1 MNDRTE
7 RLALSQLPRTERRA
21 RQLAALGVLL
31 DEILPANRFY
41 RTKLATHRSSS
52 GGQATPE
59 SLAVA
64 TEPKTNWRDAIS
76 LQSWEDLAAVPYT
89 LKSELQQ
96 APATVEASPSGLGTG
111 ATLPANLTYELSR
124 YVRHHQ
130 TSGTSGRPLVILDT
144 AADWQWWMS
153 AWQFV
158 LDAAGI
164 DTGDR
169 ALLAFSFGPFIG
181 FWSAFDALVQRGAM
195 AIPAGGLSSL
205 ARLQL
210 LRTTQ
215 ADTLFCTPS
224 YALHLAEVGRDHQVV
239 VGDLPVK
246 KIVVA
251 GEPGG
256 SIPAVRQSIEDAW
269 QARLIDHCGA
279 SEVGPWGFNS
289 PDGRGLFVNEQHFI
303 AEFRS
308 LQTDAP
314 AKEGELS
321 ELVLTT
327 LGRAGAPVIR
337 YRTGDLVRPFFRHDY
352 DNTWAFLAG
361 GVLGRVDDML
371 IIRGVNIFPSSIEQ
385 IVRSF
390 PEVAEYR
397 LTAFKSGHLD
407 SLRIEVED
415 RWNNPQRIADELQ
428 IRLNLKVEVTA
439 VPLGSLPRY
448 EMKGRRFQ
456 DLRHA
461 TPPG

>member
-7 RLALSQLPRTERRA
+7 RLALSQLPLSERRGQ
-21 RQLAALGVLL
+21 QLAALGRLL
-31 DEILPANRFY
+31 DRVLPANRFY
-41 RTKLATHRSSS
+41 RSKFATQRRVVGSDASPA
-52 GGQATPE
+52 GPDA
-59 SLAVA
+59 A
-64 TEPKTNWRDAIS
+64 WRDHFP
-76 LQSWEDLAAVPYT
+76 LQRWEDLAALPYT
-89 LKSELQQ
+89 LKGELQQ
-96 APATVEASPSGLGTG
+96 APATDDASATGLGTG
-111 ATLPANLTYELSR
+111 ANLPANLTYDLSR

-144 AADWQWWMS
+144 ADDWQWWMS

-164 DTGDR
+164 EAGDR

-181 FWSAFDALVQRGAM
+181 FWSAFDALVQRGVM
-195 AIPAGGLSSL
+195 AIPAGGLSSV
-205 ARLQL
+205 ARLEL

-224 YALHLAEVGRDHQVV
+224 YALHLAEVGREHQVV
-239 VGDLPVK
+239 VGDLPIK

-256 SIPAVRQSIEDAW
+256 SIPAVRQSIENVW

-289 PDGRGLFVNEQHFI
+289 PDGQGLLVNEHDFI

-308 LQTDAP
+308 LENDAP

-327 LGRAGAPVIR
+327 LGRSGAPVIR

-352 DNTWAFLAG
+352 DNTWVFLSG

-415 RWNNPQRIADELQ
+415 RLNHPQRIAEELQ

-439 VPLGSLPRY
+439 VPLGTLPRY

-456 DLRHA
+456 DLRHT
-461 TPPG
+461 TPPGQA